1 MLLPH
6 SNVQSKIKSY
16 LLSPGRRNDIK
27 SHGAFIYG
35 SEQPD
40 KSDIAFDTYN
50 TCGQVEASEDAAYSS
65 KGFPIFDRLTAFAGS
80 TTLFLLVMAIL
91 VGWIIAGIILK
102 GPTDWQVAMND
113 GSSIQV
119 YITNTLLIHQQFL
132 NYEHSLGLLAN
143 MRSRSLSIGQMLKAL
158 EQRRALEP
166 SFPSSES
173 TKPDQD
179 LPSESNYYRFCNKIL
194 ASIGSPFFI
203 IIYWSGIFV
212 WLGFGP
218 SLQWSNFWQL
228 VINTAT
234 AVELTFTTVFLQHIR
249 RRQMEYNDEYMKV
262 IISADERILEKL
274 GLLSGTLPSHVAVVI
289 PKPPM
294 NKAERFVDY
303 YAAVLG
309 GVPGMTAFVVVTTLW
324 LAVGKLMNWSSNWW
338 LIIGTYTGL
347 ISFIDEFVLRNIQ
360 IRDNDYICAQFEEI
374 DDVDNGNLRT
384 LQVSPPQ
391 PPTERRPS
399 LFHRIIEVFIFTFS
413 RWEAVIASFFA
424 TVAMLAVATGMMW
437 NETGQL
443 ICNTPTMIIEG
454 FLMVILIHGQRR
466 YYNMRQGLLSRALLK
481 RQILLNRLESVRP
494 VFEENNKGVAIQDSV
509 SV

>member
-6 SNVQSKIKSY
+6 SNIQSKIKSY

-65 KGFPIFDRLTAFAGS
+65 KGLPIFDRLTAFAGS

-158 EQRRALEP
+158 EQRGALEP

-179 LPSESNYYRFCNKIL
+179 HS
-194 ASIGSPFFI
+194 
-203 IIYWSGIFV
+203 
-212 WLGFGP
+212 
-218 SLQWSNFWQL
+218 SL
-228 VINTAT
+228 
-234 AVELTFTTVFLQHIR
+234 
-249 RRQMEYNDEYMKV
+249 
-262 IISADERILEKL
+262 
-274 GLLSGTLPSHVAVVI
+274 
-289 PKPPM
+289 
-294 NKAERFVDY
+294 
-303 YAAVLG
+303 
-309 GVPGMTAFVVVTTLW
+309 
-324 LAVGKLMNWSSNWW
+324 
-338 LIIGTYTGL
+338 
-347 ISFIDEFVLRNIQ
+347 SFIGVGSSSGSGSDPRCNGAIS
-360 IRDNDYICAQFEEI
+360 
-374 DDVDNGNLRT
+374 GNL
-384 LQVSPPQ
+384 
-391 PPTERRPS
+391 
-399 LFHRIIEVFIFTFS
+399 
-413 RWEAVIASFFA
+413 
-424 TVAMLAVATGMMW
+424 
-437 NETGQL
+437 
-443 ICNTPTMIIEG
+443 
-454 FLMVILIHGQRR
+454 
-466 YYNMRQGLLSRALLK
+466 
-481 RQILLNRLESVRP
+481 
-494 VFEENNKGVAIQDSV
+494 
-509 SV
+509 